1 VSYRPVLTV
10 RAAAQFAD
18 LSKQQE
24 IYEALMDRLL
34 QLVGAP
40 WDAWLV
46 QPGGGEPEFRETLF
60 GDQGL
65 LAFRLDEEADL
76 LVVLYIVWAG

>member
-18 LSKQQE
+18 LSRHQE
-24 IYEALMDRLL
+24 IYEAFMDRLL

-40 WDAWLV
+40 WDARLV
-46 QPGGGEPEFRETLF
+46 EPGGGEPEFRETLF
-60 GDQGL
+60 GDHGL
-65 LAFRLDEEADL
+65 VAFRLDEEAEL
-76 LVVLYIVWAG
+76 LVVLYMIWAG